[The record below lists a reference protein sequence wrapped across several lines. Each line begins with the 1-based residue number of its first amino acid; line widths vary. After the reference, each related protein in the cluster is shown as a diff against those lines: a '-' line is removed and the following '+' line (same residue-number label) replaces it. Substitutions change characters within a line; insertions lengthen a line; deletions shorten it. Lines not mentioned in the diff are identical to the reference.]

1 MVYLGR
7 QVLAELFECDKNKL
21 NDLDYVKKTMIEAAV
36 EANATIVGYKFH
48 KFAPQG
54 VSGVVIIAESHL
66 AIHTWPEHGY
76 AAVDIFTCGSRTEP
90 RLALKFLQSA
100 FRSKRVKYRELRR
113 GAIEDV
119 ATSGDLVS
127 DA

>member
-21 NDLDYVKKTMIEAAV
+21 NDLDYVKKAMIETAV

-100 FRSKRVKYRELRR
+100 FRSKRVKHRELRR